1 MMAADGQLAS
11 EQKELLAFATTVLEI
26 SPLEL
31 NSLID
36 RLLDDA

>member
-1 MMAADGQLAS
+1 
-11 EQKELLAFATTVLEI
+11 LAFATTVLGI